1 MMIEPD
7 PTTTNSG
14 SLLNRS
20 SISNSKLRA
29 PSHEDGRTQRQGTC
43 ALSGTH
49 KRVRLI
55 VLLNVASVGESVL
68 RRSLLR
74 TTKDL
79 IEVT

>member
-1 MMIEPD
+1 
-7 PTTTNSG
+7 
-14 SLLNRS
+14 
-20 SISNSKLRA
+20 
-29 PSHEDGRTQRQGTC
+29 
-43 ALSGTH
+43 
-49 KRVRLI
+49 LI